1 MRGLWLLPALPFAGA
16 LIGTALL
23 ALRGRIPGRERA
35 ATWVGC
41 GTAGVTLTWALVLLA
56 RFLGSPER
64 AAGGAWEET
73 LFTWVSAGNLW
84 TTAVGQRALEFP
96 MAFQLDALSAVMV
109 FVVTFVGFWI
119 HLYSAGYMAGHR
131 GYQRYFVYL
140 NLFLGA

>member
-1 MRGLWLLPALPFAGA
+1 MLELLWLIPVLPFVGA
-16 LIGTALL
+16 ALN
-23 ALRGRIPGRERA
+23 
-35 ATWVGC
+35 
-41 GTAGVTLTWALVLLA
+41 GV
-56 RFLGSPER
+56 LGPRVSPR
-64 AAGGAWEET
+64 
-73 LFTWVSAGNLW
+73 L
-84 TTAVGQRALEFP
+84 TTAVGVGASGLAALVALGVLGSYVGGGHGEVFEQVLYTWAASEVRLD